1 MQAIARSCS
10 CMAIALMGLATP
22 GMAHE
27 RAVGPVVPAVAV
39 PKTDLILAVSSIP
52 SVAARG
58 VVPAITPVVS
68 HQTSVI
74 PATNAAVVVPA
85 ILTHTGNPGIANA
98 TSRVDVLPRTAV
110 ISEPGAVAKLDLRST
125 HEATKALT
133 TKGQS
138 ATGRDAAV
146 ADASGDTRLAASST
160 GTATDAVAAAEPAPS
175 QSRPM
180 VSPACR

>member
-1 MQAIARSCS
+1 MQAIARS
-10 CMAIALMGLATP
+10 CMAIALMGLAAP
-22 GMAHE
+22 GMAQE
-27 RAVGPVVPAVAV
+27 MAVGSVVPTVAVA
-39 PKTDLILAVSSIP
+39 KTNLIPAVSSIP
-52 SVAARG
+52 SVAARA
-58 VVPAITPVVS
+58 VVPSITPVVS

-85 ILTHTGNPGIANA
+85 ILTHAGNPGIATA
-98 TSRVDVLPRTAV
+98 TSRVDVMPRTVV
-110 ISEPGAVAKLDLRST
+110 ISEPGAVSKLDLRST

-138 ATGRDAAV
+138 ATTRDAAV
-146 ADASGDTRLAASST
+146 ADASGDTRLATSST
-160 GTATDAVAAAEPAPS
+160 HTATDGMAAAEPTPS

>member
-1 MQAIARSCS
+1 MQASARSCS

-22 GMAHE
+22 GMAHK
-27 RAVGPVVPAVAV
+27 RAVVP
-39 PKTDLILAVSSIP
+39 S
-52 SVAARG
+52 
-58 VVPAITPVVS
+58 ITPVVF

-85 ILTHTGNPGIANA
+85 ILAHTGNPGIANA
-98 TSRVDVLPRTAV
+98 TSRVDVMPRTAV
-110 ISEPGAVAKLDLRST
+110 ISEPGAVSKLDLRST

-133 TKGQS
+133 SEGPS
-138 ATGRDAAV
+138 ATRRDPAV

-180 VSPACR
+180 VSPVCR